1 MSQMTR
7 GESKLRSDL
16 VVSRHETTGEVTYVL
31 KDPRTGRFFK
41 FRQPEYAIARR
52 LDGATRLEAV
62 AAAVSAELG
71 VEADAAALQ
80 PFVEQ
85 LQRQG
90 LLESPDGTQPAAD
103 SRVFRGNLL
112 WLRLKAFDPDRLF
125 DRLVGWVRFCFTPHF
140 VVAAAALIVWAFIT
154 TVVRHD
160 EIRAD
165 LWELWSFESLVIAW
179 ITVLTVTTLHEFAH
193 GLTCKHFGGHVHEI
207 GFLLIYFQPA
217 FYCNIS
223 DAWLFP
229 QKSRRLWVTFAGAF
243 FELVLWALATLVWRV
258 AERGTWLSGA
268 ALVVMA
274 TSGIKQFFNLNP
286 LIKLDGYYLL
296 SDWLEIPNLRQRAFA
311 YVFAWLK
318 RLCWGRTAVP
328 ELPTATLRERRVF
341 AAYGAAAVAFSYWL
355 LGTILLALGGYLT
368 AQFQGGGFVLAMAFV
383 AAVTGSVTGKPLVRW
398 PEGLRWRPGR
408 RAQLTILAVATL
420 ILLAVLRLPLRVSGE
435 FEVVPAE
442 NADVRAQVGGL
453 VEEVYVREGERVAAG
468 QPIARLSERDALAR
482 LHMVEAE
489 IGEKRARLRMLR
501 VGPRREEVEVARLTL
516 AKADDRLRFGRAEL
530 ERVRALAA
538 ALAAS
543 QTELEQ
549 AEERVAVLAKE
560 RDEAQAKLQALAAGS
575 RPEEI
580 AALEQDIRRSE
591 ADRVRLDGDL
601 ARVIVVAPHAGV
613 VVTPKLQER
622 VGAFAEPGD
631 LIAEV
636 YALETV
642 RAEIAVPEREFGDV
656 RIGQRGALRLRA
668 YPGRTFTGRVTAIA
682 SAADTARAVA
692 GRTVRITIEIPNESG
707 LLKPHLTGYARIEC
721 GTRTA
726 LDLLTRRVRRF
737 VRVEFWSWW

>member
-1 MSQMTR
+1 MSQL
-7 GESKLRSDL
+7 EPKLRSDL
-16 VVSRHETTGEVTYVL
+16 VVSQQETAGEATYVL

-41 FRQPEYAIARR
+41 FREPEYAIARR
-52 LDGATRLEAV
+52 LDGATPLEAI
-62 AAAVSAELG
+62 ARTVSAELG
-71 VEADAAALQ
+71 VEADAAALP
-80 PFVEQ
+80 PFVDQ
-85 LQRQG
+85 LRRQG
-90 LLESPDGTQPAAD
+90 LLESLDGTPPAAGGGL
-103 SRVFRGNLL
+103 FRGNLL

-125 DRLVGWVRFCFTPHF
+125 DRLVGWVRLCFTPHF
-140 VVAAAALIVWAFIT
+140 VVAAAALIVWAFLT
-154 TVVRHD
+154 TVVSRD

-165 LWELWSFESLVIAW
+165 LWQLWSFESLFFAW
-179 ITVLTVTTLHEFAH
+179 ITILAVTTLHEFAH

-258 AERGTWLSGA
+258 TERGTWLSGA
-268 ALVVMA
+268 ALLVMA

-318 RLCWGRTAVP
+318 RLCWGRTVVP
-328 ELPTATLRERRVF
+328 ELPAATPRERRVF

-368 AQFQGGGFVLAMAFV
+368 AQFQGGGFVLATGFV
-383 AAVTGSVTGKPLVRW
+383 AAVVGSVTGKPLLRW
-398 PEGLRWRPGR
+398 PEVLAWRPGR
-408 RAQLTILAVATL
+408 RVQLAILAGATL
-420 ILLAVLRLPLRVSGE
+420 VLLAVLRLPLRVSGE
-435 FEVVPAE
+435 FEVLPAT
-442 NADVRAQVGGL
+442 NADVRAQVEGI
-453 VEEVYVREGERVAAG
+453 VEQVFVREGERVAAG
-468 QPIARLSERDALAR
+468 QPIARLSDRDALAR
-482 LHMVEAE
+482 LRMVEAD

-501 VGPRREEVEVARLTL
+501 IGPRREELEVARLAL
-516 AKADDRLRFGRAEL
+516 AKGEERLRFGRAEL

-543 QTELEQ
+543 RTELEQ
-549 AEERVAVLAKE
+549 AEERAAVLAKE
-560 RDEAQAKLQALAAGS
+560 RDEARARLQALEAGS

-580 AALEQDIRRSE
+580 AALEQEILRSE
-591 ADRVRLDGDL
+591 ADRGRLDGDL
-601 ARVIVVAPHAGV
+601 ARVVVVAPHPGF
-613 VVTPKLQER
+613 VVTPQLQER
-622 VGAFAEPGD
+622 VGAFVEPGD

-636 YALETV
+636 HATETV

-656 RIGQRGALRLRA
+656 RVGQRGDLRLRA
-668 YPGRTFTGRVTAIA
+668 FPGRTFTGRVTAIA
-682 SAADTARAVA
+682 PAADTAATLG
-692 GRTVRITIEIPNESG
+692 GRTVRVTIVIPNESG
-707 LLKPHLTGYARIEC
+707 LLKPHLTGYARIDC